1 MSTKI
6 HQYMMCRKPLWLN
19 WRSHARCKGQTTQV
33 YLQRKLEGIACTPTL
48 SERLQDAQA
57 FVESFGARVSAEEI
71 VGMIREDRER

>member
-6 HQYMMCRKPLWLN
+6 TIHDVPEAVMAELAQ
-19 WRSHARCKGQTTQV
+19 HARYKGQTTQV

>member
-6 HQYMMCRKPLWLN
+6 TIHDVPEAIMAELAQ
-19 WRSHARCKGQTTQV
+19 HARCKGQTTQV
-33 YLQRKLEGIACTPTL
+33 YLQRKLEGNACTPTL

-71 VGMIREDRER
+71 VGMLRDDRER